1 MNKKIIELKSQIE
14 SLKQSCNEPILLRLA
29 IANHF
34 ISLRNELDKEY
45 KQNLTINQNDLQK
58 IDNLNRIWQ
67 NSIKKI
73 ESFECQINSYKLSEN
88 ILTAACERLKKIE
101 AMILDSSSD
110 EKNLNAIDQFI
121 KNEKNQL
128 NKQLFQNKTIFF
140 LDAQQ
145 CVDLRLKN
153 YLWQSEA
160 QSYET
165 SWFEDDEND
174 ENNEITIG
182 KLVLINDEFLGD
194 IIEALK
200 SG

>member
-1 MNKKIIELKSQIE
+1 
-14 SLKQSCNEPILLRLA
+14 
-29 IANHF
+29 
-34 ISLRNELDKEY
+34 
-45 KQNLTINQNDLQK
+45 
-58 IDNLNRIWQ
+58 
-67 NSIKKI
+67 
-73 ESFECQINSYKLSEN
+73 
-88 ILTAACERLKKIE
+88 LTAACERLKKIE